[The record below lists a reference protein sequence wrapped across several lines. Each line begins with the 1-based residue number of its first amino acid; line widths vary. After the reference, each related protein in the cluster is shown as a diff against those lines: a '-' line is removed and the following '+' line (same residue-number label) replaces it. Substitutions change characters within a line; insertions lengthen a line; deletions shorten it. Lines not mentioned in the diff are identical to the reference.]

1 VDWDLDAGRRRGG
14 YWVGVGVVGGGGR
27 KNDSGVFLKM
37 TLPLLRVEIKF
48 SSRAYAEII

>member
-1 VDWDLDAGRRRGG
+1 
-14 YWVGVGVVGGGGR
+14 VGVGVVGGGGR